1 MYNTGSTNNIADNPA
16 ITNKAEQ
23 LAWKEQLFNKKENGW
38 NFKTAEQKQ
47 EILEEFDI
55 SKRLELLYRILLEE
69 IDILKIEKK
78 ISKKSKKMKNKKK
91 RKMKKKTKKR

>member
-1 MYNTGSTNNIADNPA
+1 MDKKEAEELK
-16 ITNKAEQ
+16 NK
-23 LAWKEQLFNKKENGW
+23 LFNKKENGW
-38 NFKTAEQKQ
+38 NSKTAEQKQ

-78 ISKKSKKMKNKKK
+78 ITLRVKKQMNKVQKEYYL
-91 RKMKKKTKKR
+91 RE